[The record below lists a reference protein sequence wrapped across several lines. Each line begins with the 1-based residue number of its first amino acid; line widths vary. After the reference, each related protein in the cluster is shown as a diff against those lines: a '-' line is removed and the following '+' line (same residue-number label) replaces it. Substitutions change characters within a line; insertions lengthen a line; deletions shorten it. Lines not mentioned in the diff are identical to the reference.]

1 LAGNLIGNKSF
12 GKVSI
17 KTQNKNA
24 SKKTRIGGLVGR
36 CNVAGLTFDNCAVSA
51 KIGTTSDSVSEN
63 NNVGMICGLVN
74 QAVKSGTSGTI
85 YVFGTRTL
93 NGTETALT
101 ADNYMDYIDG
111 SNNGKLNALTVVFEN
126 KKQ

>member
-1 LAGNLIGNKSF
+1 MAGNLIDNNSF

-17 KTQNKNA
+17 STQNKN
-24 SKKTRIGGLVGR
+24 KKTRVGGLVGR

-74 QAVKSGTSGTI
+74 QAVKSGTI
-85 YVFGTRTL
+85 YVYGTRTWK
-93 NGTETALT
+93 GTETALT